1 MKFPQHD
8 RLVLIVH
15 FFQFLDGKTFESIQL
30 KAVVYNLIIVFFLIS
45 HLQFGSLSGSGGNQL
60 FGAHYDAVSDEEVF
74 YNGQGQRLF
83 SVKYKS
89 GLLPTQWS
97 LSGLEPNCSQT
108 FDR

>member
-1 MKFPQHD
+1 MEK
-8 RLVLIVH
+8 
-15 FFQFLDGKTFESIQL
+15 SL
-30 KAVVYNLIIVFFLIS
+30 KVSNLKVVYNLIIVFFLIS